1 MTPHRLR
8 SAVAAFGVLW
18 LGLPP
23 AAGAADEAPK
33 APASQTNAGAVMP
46 GRTIA
51 IEYTMS
57 LEDGTRLGSNV
68 GEAPYEF
75 EVGAQNVL
83 PGLDAAVVGMLPGER
98 RRIEVPPEQAYG
110 PVYTDNFHVVPVADL
125 PEEGRTVGAQ
135 IVAEDAEGNEASA
148 RVVAIRDDR
157 LILDFNH
164 PLAGKTVIFDVRIL
178 EVR

>member
-1 MTPHRLR
+1 MTPRRLR

-83 PGLDAAVVGMLPGER
+83 PGLDAAVVGMLPGVMR
-98 RRIEVPPEQAYG
+98 AAWLFLNHDPRMAQAWQQ
-110 PVYTDNFHVVPVADL
+110 L
-125 PEEGRTVGAQ
+125 PAMAIVGFIIGGLIGLVGA
-135 IVAEDAEGNEASA
+135 
-148 RVVAIRDDR
+148 
-157 LILDFNH
+157 ILD
-164 PLAGKTVIFDVRIL
+164 IIRY
-178 EVR
+178 R